1 MVHTMMNTLGTP
13 VRAKEERKEGNGQ
26 RTQGEFG
33 EGSREGGGREKGGR
47 LGLLPP
53 AAQVVHR
60 VKTSPSYRSCMSEGL

>member
-33 EGSREGGGREKGGR
+33 EGSREREGEK
-47 LGLLPP
+47 
-53 AAQVVHR
+53 R
-60 VKTSPSYRSCMSEGL
+60 VGV